1 MIRLSATQLSQGD
14 TSRDREIGACSV
26 CDNDQIGVIRSTGRL
41 RKHGPRSAPCGGYN
55 SLPVEGS
62 VRIRDTSASSTSQYN
77 DRGNVITEISD
88 DGPTAPTGSS
98 LDDTLTEDSESPSG
112 VNSFTHPMKSSRPIL
127 KRIPKG
133 VRGAAASLLS
143 VLITAVLENRT
154 SLIAWSRLLGFAQ
167 CFSNPPRGGRSRNL
181 TTLLLRQIE
190 SYATESNRA
199 VTRPT
204 STEGESKPP
213 TRLLRSRDTAKTN
226 PSEKPEAIAKRAS
239 LKLEDGDVRGA
250 IRILSSSETIA
261 PRDAATFEILKTL
274 HPPRP
279 PDRRPAPTTSTA
291 PIQVTPISVR
301 KAIMS
306 FPNGSAGG
314 PDGLRPRHLKDL
326 LIGAEDDHPL
336 LQRITE
342 LMNLI
347 LDGSTPT
354 AVRPILF
361 GASLTA
367 ITKQAGGIRPIAV
380 GYLWRRLSGKL
391 VCNHVSARMAAL
403 LSPHQLGFGVKG
415 GAEAGVRAARRF
427 ITNLPDNEV
436 MIKIDFRNAFNTLR
450 RDVIMEAVKENI
462 PEVLN
467 YALSAYDNDSRLQFG
482 EFNISSEEGAQQ
494 GDPLGPLYFCLAIH
508 KILENM
514 QSKLVMAYLDDMVL
528 AGEASVVAEDFLR
541 LEAEGN
547 RIGLS
552 LNRHKCEVIGH
563 STYTRSI
570 FTDNGIILQDTD
582 INNATLLGAPLT
594 DGVALE
600 ETLVKKVHELK
611 TMSGRL
617 DLLPAHDALYML
629 QHVVSTPKLMYL
641 LRTSPCMDRRELVD
655 YDLQLRSTLSSVLN
669 IDLSED
675 RWQQASLPV
684 RWGGLGVRG
693 AVMLAPSAYLASA
706 ASTTQ
711 LVSRLT
717 EKCALLSE
725 DPYVAKALASWSAGV
740 RPTATPPLDSS
751 AVRQRSWDDTRCDY
765 IADMVSQQANSPAEK
780 ARLLAIRA
788 PGAGSWL
795 KAMPLTAVGLKLD
808 DATLRVAVGLRLGA
822 PLVHPHNCS
831 CGEAVLPDGRHGLS
845 CRKSAGRQS
854 RHGQL
859 NDILLRAFNSIG
871 ITSMREPTGLCR
883 GSENRPDGVTVV
895 PWRRGKNLAWDATCA
910 DTFAVS
916 HLPGTSV
923 TAGAAARTAEAN
935 KRLKYQNL
943 IDTVEFVPVAAETLG
958 SWGPEGYE
966 LITELGRRISVVK
979 KEPLSG
985 AYLLQRLSIAIQRGN
1000 AYCVLATC
1008 PQQPLPGR
1016 FTTLPTRLD
1025 SIANA
1030 DYNFK
1035 R

>member
-1 MIRLSATQLSQGD
+1 MNRSSTQLSQGD
-14 TSRDREIGACSV
+14 TSREIGTCSV

-41 RKHGPRSAPCGGYN
+41 RKHGPRSAPCTGYN

-62 VRIRDTSASSTSQYN
+62 VRLRDTRASSSADYN
-77 DRGNVITEISD
+77 DPGETINETSD
-88 DGPTAPTGSS
+88 NGPIESTN
-98 LDDTLTEDSESPSG
+98 LDDTLTDDSESSSG
-112 VNSFTHPMKSSRPIL
+112 PFAHPIKPSRPIL

-133 VRGAAASLLS
+133 VRGAAASLLN

-154 SLIAWSRLLGFAQ
+154 SLKAWSRLLGFAS
-167 CFSNPPRGGRSRNL
+167 CLSNPPRGGRSRNL

-190 SYATESNRA
+190 SYSTESNRT
-199 VTRPT
+199 VSRPT
-204 STEGESKPP
+204 CTSAESEPKLP
-213 TRLLRSRDTAKTN
+213 TRLLRSRDTTKTN
-226 PSEKPEAIAKRAS
+226 PYQKPEEIAKRATA
-239 LKLEDGDVRGA
+239 KLEDGDVRGA

-261 PRDAATFEILKTL
+261 PRDAATFETLKTL

-279 PDRRPAPTTSTA
+279 PDRRPAPTSSTA

-306 FPNGSAGG
+306 FPTGSAGG

-326 LIGAEDDHPL
+326 LIGAQDDHPL
-336 LQRITE
+336 LQKITE
-342 LMNLI
+342 LMNIL
-347 LDGSTPT
+347 LDGSTPPQ
-354 AVRPILF
+354 VRPILF

-380 GYLWRRLSGKL
+380 GYIWRRLSGKL
-391 VCNHVSARMAAL
+391 VCNHVSTRMAAL
-403 LSPHQLGFGVKG
+403 LSPRQLGFGVKG

-427 ITNLPDNEV
+427 VTNHPTNKV

-467 YALSAYDNDSRLQFG
+467 YTISAYEKDSLLQFG
-482 EFNISSEEGAQQ
+482 EYNISSEEGAQQ

-508 KILENM
+508 KILANL
-514 QSKLVMAYLDDMVL
+514 QSELVMAYLDDMVL
-528 AGEASVVAEDFLR
+528 AGDASVVADDFLR
-541 LEAEGN
+541 LEADAN
-547 RIGLS
+547 KIGLS
-552 LNRHKCEVIGH
+552 LNRKKCEVIGH
-563 STYTRSI
+563 SNYTRSV
-570 FTDNGIILQDTD
+570 FAKYGIILQETD
-582 INNATLLGAPLT
+582 ITNATLLGAPLT
-594 DGVALE
+594 DGLALE
-600 ETLVKKVHELK
+600 DALDKKVQELK
-611 TMSGRL
+611 TMSERL
-617 DLLPAHDALYML
+617 DLLQAHDALYML

-641 LRTSPCMDRRELVD
+641 LRTAPCLDRTELID
-655 YDLQLRSTLSSVLN
+655 YDLQLRTSLSNTLN
-669 IDLSED
+669 IDLSDD

-706 ASTTQ
+706 AGTTQ
-711 LVSRLT
+711 LVSRLI
-717 EKCALLSE
+717 EKCALPSE
-725 DPYVAKALASWSAGV
+725 DPYVTKALASWSTGV
-740 RPTATPPLDSS
+740 RPATTPPLDSF
-751 AVRQRSWDDTRCDY
+751 AVRQRSWDDSRCDY
-765 IADMVSQQANSPAEK
+765 VADMLSQQATSPADK

-788 PGAGSWL
+788 PGSSAWL

-808 DATLRVAVGLRLGA
+808 NASLRVAVGLRLGA
-822 PLVHPHNCS
+822 PLVYPHNCC

-859 NDILLRAFNSIG
+859 NDILLRSFNSIG
-871 ITSMREPTGLCR
+871 ITSLREPTGLCR

-923 TAGAAARTAEAN
+923 AAGAAARTAETN
-935 KRLKYQNL
+935 KRIKYQNL
-943 IDTVEFVPVAAETLG
+943 IDTVEFVPVAAETMG

-966 LITELGRRISVVK
+966 LIIELGRRIAEVK

-1000 AYCVLATC
+1000 AHCVLATC

-1016 FTTLPTRLD
+1016 FTTLPT
-1025 SIANA
+1025 
-1030 DYNFK
+1030 
-1035 R
+1035 